1 MEENDTS
8 FPLIWAGKKE
18 AYGSIGASLSC
29 AAAGPAGLFFFLCI
43 FCIKNKRNFFKR

>member
-18 AYGSIGASLSC
+18 AYGSKGALPSC
-29 AAAGPAGLFFFLCI
+29 AAAGPAGLFSFYVYSA
-43 FCIKNKRNFFKR
+43 